1 MKQKL
6 DQKLANLHTKLA
18 NIVLEEMDKQI
29 DKISYYIIIDEVF
42 FDIFLV
48 IIYLLVVYIIIGQ
61 FLLIKLEKNK

>member
-29 DKISYYIIIDEVF
+29 DKI
-42 FDIFLV
+42 
-48 IIYLLVVYIIIGQ
+48 
-61 FLLIKLEKNK
+61 KLFGDSPQPNIETPKTKQK